1 MTNRWP
7 TFAQPQAELMWGR
20 LTLAVLAFQCLSAD
34 AFTPAQ
40 VSPLVRSPWFGVA
53 KQFLLEH
60 VSQIVL

>member
-1 MTNRWP
+1 
-7 TFAQPQAELMWGR
+7 MWGR
-20 LTLAVLAFQCLSAD
+20 LTLAVLAFQCLSAG